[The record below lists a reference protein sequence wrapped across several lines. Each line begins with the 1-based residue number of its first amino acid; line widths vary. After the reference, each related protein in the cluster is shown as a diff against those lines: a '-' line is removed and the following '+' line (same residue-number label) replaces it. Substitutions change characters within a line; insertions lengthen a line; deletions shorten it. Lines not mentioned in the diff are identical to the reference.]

1 MTVQMNRKRWLLL
14 TIAACAALFLAVEA
28 YRAISFYEDLS
39 TGRDALLSLKADL
52 DLDNLED
59 SEAQLLTKRRL
70 LQDAQRRL
78 SSAQTFVATDP
89 LLALAARLPLVGK
102 QTDALSKLVVA
113 ANEATHTGL
122 VASDVALAF
131 ARYEPDPS
139 KTSIEEALTFLLS
152 QEDAMADV
160 QGRLAKL
167 ERLSADIPGGLLG
180 PLESGRLELDAA
192 LEKLASLVDGYDRA
206 HALLPELFGL
216 YGPRRYLILAPKRH
230 RALPI
235 RRPDLQL
242 RHRRPRPGPARV
254 DGARV
259 LRHLVRPLAAAERRR
274 IRGAAALPL
283 QNYLKRDFSWGLGEA
298 GWYPDFPTTAQL
310 SRSFVTKGG
319 APPTDGTIAIDLK
332 FIGALLEL
340 LGPVSVPAYDV
351 TVTAANVNELTLALT
366 RNENYV
372 PGEPRKAFLSHL
384 AHALLGRILAVP
396 QERWVDLLRLLDR
409 MGQERHLQLHFRDA
423 DLQAASRQYG
433 LDGGLIEADGDDF
446 LLVADTSVNSTKLNL
461 IMRPRVILDVQLLA
475 DGGARSTVTYRL
487 TNPLPEW
494 QSGRDPVL
502 VKQLMLEGVYGCYL
516 RVYAPRAARFQEVPA
531 RWPERR
537 RRAGGRGAGQERVR
551 ALRRCTTR
559 RDRHLPV
566 LLRDARRR
574 RHQRRRPDTLPP
586 LPPERGRDGR
596 DAARR
601 SLLPA
606 RWFPPAQRRHRRP
619 APGRHARVHRPADGP
634 PDRDRLHHAA
644 RRLASPPTSA
654 RSGSSRRG
662 RPDPVRTSASGQRR
676 YRVAAAVG
684 A

>member
-1 MTVQMNRKRWLLL
+1 M
-14 TIAACAALFLAVEA
+14 E
-28 YRAISFYEDLS
+28 
-39 TGRDALLSLKADL
+39 
-52 DLDNLED
+52 LE
-59 SEAQLLTKRRL
+59 
-70 LQDAQRRL
+70 
-78 SSAQTFVATDP
+78 
-89 LLALAARLPLVGK
+89 
-102 QTDALSKLVVA
+102 
-113 ANEATHTGL
+113 
-122 VASDVALAF
+122 
-131 ARYEPDPS
+131 Y
-139 KTSIEEALTFLLS
+139 
-152 QEDAMADV
+152 
-160 QGRLAKL
+160 
-167 ERLSADIPGGLLG
+167 LG
-180 PLESGRLELDAA
+180 TL
-192 LEKLASLVDGYDRA
+192 YDRWQRQSGGEYVA
-206 HALLPELFGL
+206 P
-216 YGPRRYLILAPKRH
+216 PR
-230 RALPI
+230 
-235 RRPDLQL
+235 
-242 RHRRPRPGPARV
+242 
-254 DGARV
+254 
-259 LRHLVRPLAAAERRR
+259 
-274 IRGAAALPL
+274 PL

-516 RVYAPRAARFQEVPA
+516 RVYAPQAARFQEVRLDGRSVGAEQVDVELGKSVFGRFAAVRPGETVIFQFSYETPGVA
-531 RWPERR
+531 VTSADGRTRYRLYLQKE
-537 RRAGGRGAGQERVR
+537 AGTGATP
-551 ALRRCTTR
+551 L
-559 RDRHLPV
+559 
-566 LLRDARRR
+566 DARFYLPDGSRLLSAGIDG
-574 RHQRRRPDTLPP
+574 RPLEDTRVSTDLRTDRQIEIVYTT
-586 LPPERGRDGR
+586 PPEG
-596 DAARR
+596 
-601 SLLPA
+601 
-606 RWFPPAQRRHRRP
+606 
-619 APGRHARVHRPADGP
+619 
-634 PDRDRLHHAA
+634 
-644 RRLASPPTSA
+644 
-654 RSGSSRRG
+654 
-662 RPDPVRTSASGQRR
+662 
-676 YRVAAAVG
+676 
-684 A
+684 

>member
-216 YGPRRYLILAPKRH
+216 YGPPSLSDPAPKRH

-274 IRGAAALPL
+274 IRGAAASAAELPETRL
-283 QNYLKRDFSWGLGEA
+283 
-298 GWYPDFPTTAQL
+298 
-310 SRSFVTKGG
+310 
-319 APPTDGTIAIDLK
+319 
-332 FIGALLEL
+332 L
-340 LGPVSVPAYDV
+340 LGP
-351 TVTAANVNELTLALT
+351 
-366 RNENYV
+366 
-372 PGEPRKAFLSHL
+372 
-384 AHALLGRILAVP
+384 GR
-396 QERWVDLLRLLDR
+396 
-409 MGQERHLQLHFRDA
+409 
-423 DLQAASRQYG
+423 
-433 LDGGLIEADGDDF
+433 GGLVPRLSDDGSA
-446 LLVADTSVNSTKLNL
+446 L
-461 IMRPRVILDVQLLA
+461 PQLR
-475 DGGARSTVTYRL
+475 D
-487 TNPLPEW
+487 E
-494 QSGRDPVL
+494 GR
-502 VKQLMLEGVYGCYL
+502 
-516 RVYAPRAARFQEVPA
+516 RAAH
-531 RWPERR
+531 RR
-537 RRAGGRGAGQERVR
+537 Y
-551 ALRRCTTR
+551 
-559 RDRHLPV
+559 DRH
-566 LLRDARRR
+566 
-574 RHQRRRPDTLPP
+574 RP
-586 LPPERGRDGR
+586 EV
-596 DAARR
+596 
-601 SLLPA
+601 
-606 RWFPPAQRRHRRP
+606 HRRP
-619 APGRHARVHRPADGP
+619 AGAPRSRQRAGLR
-634 PDRDRLHHAA
+634 RDRYRRERQRVDAGADPQRELRSRRAAQGLPFSSRSRPPGSYPGGAA
-644 RRLASPPTSA
+644 RALGRPPAPARPHGAGAAPSASL
-654 RSGSSRRG
+654 SRRG
-662 RPDPVRTSASGQRR
+662 SAGRQPPVRSRRRLDRGGWRRLSPGRGHERQQHKAQPDHATAGHTGTSSCWRT
-676 YRVAAAVG
+676 AAPAARLPTG
-684 A
+684 